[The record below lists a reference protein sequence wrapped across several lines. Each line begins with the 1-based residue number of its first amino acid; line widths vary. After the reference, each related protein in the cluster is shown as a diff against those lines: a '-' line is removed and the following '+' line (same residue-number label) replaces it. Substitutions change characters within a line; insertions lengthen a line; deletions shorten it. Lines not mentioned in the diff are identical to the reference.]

1 MTRRYYATYRIHRSG
16 RRFDIPTEGLF
27 LRDMSPVELA
37 QNLDEV
43 YEEMFK
49 RGIVPIAA
57 RQIPS
62 EIGETLRFEVDDEM
76 VIDHSNTVEKT
87 TGGWILK

>member
-1 MTRRYYATYRIHRSG
+1 VTC
-16 RRFDIPTEGLF
+16 P
-27 LRDMSPVELA
+27 PVELA
-37 QNLDEV
+37 QNLDEL

-49 RGIVPIAA
+49 RGIVPVAV

-76 VIDHSNTVEKT
+76 VIDHTNTVAKT
-87 TGGWILK
+87 TGSWILR

>member
-1 MTRRYYATYRIHRSG
+1 
-16 RRFDIPTEGLF
+16 
-27 LRDMSPVELA
+27 MSPVELA

-57 RQIPS
+57 RQLPS
-62 EIGETLRFEVDDEM
+62 EIGETLLFEVDDEII
-76 VIDHSNTVEKT
+76 IDQTNTVTKT
-87 TGGWILK
+87 TEGWILR